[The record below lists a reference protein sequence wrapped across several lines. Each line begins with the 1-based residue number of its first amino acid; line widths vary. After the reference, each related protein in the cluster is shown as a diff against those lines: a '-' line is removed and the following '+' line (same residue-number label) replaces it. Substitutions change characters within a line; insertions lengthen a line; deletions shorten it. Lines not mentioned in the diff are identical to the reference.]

1 MSEPLI
7 LALQVT
13 GLGMSLVFA
22 AILLLWLLMAG
33 LVRLTAEP
41 VPAEPVAPDAAA
53 ELAAIAPG
61 DAPPD
66 AAAGDVR
73 ARRRKA
79 AALAVAVALAQANG
93 ARPAPALPTPPTA
106 NVSPWQAAMRAN
118 QLKQRGP
125 TR

>member
-22 AILLLWLLMAG
+22 AILLLWLLMAA

-41 VPAEPVAPDAAA
+41 ASAEPAAGA

-61 DAPPD
+61 DAPAD
-66 AAAGDVR
+66 AAPGDGR

-93 ARPAPALPTPPTA
+93 VRPAPAVSAPPTA